1 MGTMI
6 DGLLAAARFE
16 GGQATRVNVDL
27 AALVR
32 QVAVD
37 HSPTATAAGVVIEP
51 IPAAAEVQGE
61 AVSLSRALTNL
72 VDNGI
77 RVSPPGGRLRI
88 ASGRDGT
95 GWSYL
100 AVSDQGPGF
109 DPEAT
114 GGGFGLSIVEQVA
127 LLHNGALRVHTTEG
141 QGSTMVIWLPGEGD
155 EAPTTNPLPLV

>member
-1 MGTMI
+1 
-6 DGLLAAARFE
+6 
-16 GGQATRVNVDL
+16 
-27 AALVR
+27 
-32 QVAVD
+32 VAVD
-37 HSPTATAAGVVIEP
+37 HSPNATAAGVVIEA
-51 IPAAAEVQGE
+51 IPAAAEVHGE

-77 RVSPPGGRLRI
+77 RVSPSGGRLRI

-109 DPEAT
+109 DPET
-114 GGGFGLSIVEQVA
+114 TTGGFGLSIVEQVA
-127 LLHNGALRVHTTEG
+127 QLHNGAFQVHTEAG

-155 EAPTTNPLPLV
+155 EAPATNPLPLV